1 MFRPGDNPKNN
12 CVASSEFYYISSYE
26 QYKGLKIYQ
35 CPEEAKYKI
44 KEKNA
49 CIDDYKKDK
58 EYIYLYNGNCVKNC
72 PSDTEVNNYICEV
85 NSNECS
91 YGENEIYLYNNN
103 LDAIEILAKSY
114 TSEFTYTNNH
124 ISLYKNDNYSVMIYK
139 NQKCIKEL
147 DIQMPNI
154 NFESCYKKVQEAYNI
169 QEDLIVSVADKKI
182 LKNPITFFSF
192 FHPVSGEKLD
202 ADTICKND
210 KVIIEENLYELLDK
224 NNNNYK
230 TQTSL
235 TDQGINIFD
244 KNHPFYTD
252 LCYDYKNEKKK
263 DIPLSC
269 RIRDIYPNASLC
281 DEGCIYE
288 SINLEDMTSKCNCDF
303 NDILKNDLIDDNE
316 ILNSV
321 VGEIFDLINS
331 SNILVLKCIRY
342 MFKYFTTS
350 IGSWLSLFLIILDI
364 IMIILYFSFD
374 INKIKIYIM
383 KITEIF
389 IENSS
394 KPGFINKNFP
404 PKKNR
409 SIHNKKNYDILI
421 SNITETKS
429 NKFLIN
435 NSKKKILPPVKRNQ
449 GKKLV
454 IFNRD
459 ITESV
464 KLNKQSDNQLY
475 PISEKE
481 NKSDSN
487 FFETYFENT
496 YDDMDYND
504 AMFYDKRKFCESFC
518 DCLKSNQIT
527 ASTFIDKDELKPRS
541 IKIIIFILNFLLY
554 FVVNGLFFSEEVIE
568 KLYEVDENKEHF
580 FSYFLRS
587 INRIIYCA
595 LVSIVIGY
603 IEDFFFLDKN
613 KLKGIFMREKDKIN
627 ILNEKIVEFM
637 NDIKRRN
644 ISFIIFSGIIIIFSF
659 IYLSCFNYVYKYSQI
674 EWIKSS
680 ITIVIIMQILSF
692 LKCLLISSLRVLS
705 FKCKSEKIYK
715 ISKLLY

>member
-1 MFRPGDNPKNN
+1 
-12 CVASSEFYYISSYE
+12 
-26 QYKGLKIYQ
+26 
-35 CPEEAKYKI
+35 
-44 KEKNA
+44 
-49 CIDDYKKDK
+49 
-58 EYIYLYNGNCVKNC
+58 
-72 PSDTEVNNYICEV
+72 
-85 NSNECS
+85 
-91 YGENEIYLYNNN
+91 
-103 LDAIEILAKSY
+103 
-114 TSEFTYTNNH
+114 
-124 ISLYKNDNYSVMIYK
+124 
-139 NQKCIKEL
+139 
-147 DIQMPNI
+147 
-154 NFESCYKKVQEAYNI
+154 
-169 QEDLIVSVADKKI
+169 
-182 LKNPITFFSF
+182 
-192 FHPVSGEKLD
+192 
-202 ADTICKND
+202 
-210 KVIIEENLYELLDK
+210 
-224 NNNNYK
+224 
-230 TQTSL
+230 
-235 TDQGINIFD
+235 
-244 KNHPFYTD
+244 
-252 LCYDYKNEKKK
+252 
-263 DIPLSC
+263 
-269 RIRDIYPNASLC
+269 
-281 DEGCIYE
+281 
-288 SINLEDMTSKCNCDF
+288 MTSKCNCDF

-342 MFKYFTTS
+342 MLKYFTTS

-394 KPGFINKNFP
+394 KSGFINKNFP

-409 SIHNKKNYDILI
+409 SIHNKKNNDILI

-429 NKFLIN
+429 NKFLITS
-435 NSKKKILPPVKRNQ
+435 SKKKILPPVKRNQ

-464 KLNKQSDNQLY
+464 KLNKQSDKQLY
-475 PISEKE
+475 AMSEKE

-568 KLYEVDENKEHF
+568 KLYEIDESKEHF

-587 INRIIYCA
+587 ISRIIYCA